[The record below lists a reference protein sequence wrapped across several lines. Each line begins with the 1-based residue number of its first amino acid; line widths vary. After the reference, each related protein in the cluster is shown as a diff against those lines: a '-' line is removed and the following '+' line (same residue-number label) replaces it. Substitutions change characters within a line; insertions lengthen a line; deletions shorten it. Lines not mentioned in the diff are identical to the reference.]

1 MGLIRFT
8 SVIKERVLVFGQF
21 IEPLT
26 FIIEQLEPCFGW
38 NEGKKMLYIDG
49 KQDVKKCQASS
60 NTFNDLSNKVNV
72 LFTSTKACF
81 EGINLVGASRV
92 V

>member
-1 MGLIRFT
+1 
-8 SVIKERVLVFGQF
+8 
-21 IEPLT
+21 
-26 FIIEQLEPCFGW
+26 
-38 NEGKKMLYIDG
+38 MLYIDG

-60 NTFNDLSNKVNV
+60 NAFNDLSNKVNV
-72 LFTSTKACF
+72 LFASTKACF